1 MRHLDLEEVLEM
13 MRRREAGGKGMGM
26 SVGKL
31 EGERWF
37 TFEHD
42 AGWRQVH
49 TQFLGAVRS
58 HGGSTSKVS
67 CGSYGGRADGLRVSS
82 DPNQLQA
89 LLSVYNWQIDTLLQ
103 MSAIYNQQGGEG
115 LCPE

>member
-1 MRHLDLEEVLEM
+1 MRQLDLEEVLELLK
-13 MRRREAGGKGMGM
+13 RRELDGSAKGSGSGM
-26 SVGKL
+26 ALGKL

-58 HGGSTSKVS
+58 HGQSFFAMMDAERSS
-67 CGSYGGRADGLRVSS
+67 C
-82 DPNQLQA
+82 
-89 LLSVYNWQIDTLLQ
+89 
-103 MSAIYNQQGGEG
+103 
-115 LCPE
+115 